1 MQPRAR
7 TQRLGLPAAQRYVPG
22 QSPPGGRATG
32 WSAAHS
38 IEGIGLLALVAAALL
53 WPVFTPQVAHFYGT
67 LSAIYALVGL
77 SLVIL
82 VGWTGQISLG
92 HAAFL
97 GFGCYIGEKLLNHG
111 VPLVLAVPII
121 GAVGAAISLVLGV
134 PSLRLRGVYLTITTL
149 AFGVACQRYFFTR
162 PQLRGFHATGVPRKS
177 LLGIP
182 TDTDRGLYYVVL
194 IVLGVALLLAWN
206 IRRTDTGRVLF
217 AIRDS
222 EQAAAAMAIRI
233 APYKIGVFAASAALA
248 CIAGLFYGMLFRST
262 PGPDQFGVFQSLF
275 YLAMPVLG
283 GAEAILGALI
293 GGAFLATGQPLVNL
307 FDVRLYLVSSISL
320 LLMLLSGYDGV
331 VGMLSSARRTLADA
345 IRGEPVRYG
354 SFVPEVPA
362 EQLRRPPVIHAGAPI
377 ELPEGTRVRARLV
390 GGGVRR

>member
-1 MQPRAR
+1 MARTETLPTAAPRRAR
-7 TQRLGLPAAQRYVPG
+7 AERRGPKLSVETV
-22 QSPPGGRATG
+22 
-32 WSAAHS
+32 
-38 IEGIGLLALVAAALL
+38 GIVLLAAGALL
-53 WPVFTPQVAHFYGT
+53 WPLFAPKVAHFYGT
-67 LSAIYALVGL
+67 LSVIYALVGL

-97 GFGCYIGEKLLNHG
+97 GFGCYVGQKLLSNG

-121 GAVGAAISLVLGV
+121 GLVGAGISLVLGV

-162 PQLRGFHATGVPRKS
+162 PQLRGFHATDVPRKS

-182 TDTDRGLYYVVL
+182 TDTDRGLYYAVL
-194 IVLGVALLLAWN
+194 IVLALALLLAWN

-293 GGAFLATGQPLVNL
+293 GGSFLATGQPLVNL
-307 FDVRLYLVSSISL
+307 FDVRLYLVSSIAL

-331 VGMLSSARRTLADA
+331 VGMLQSARRTLTDA

-354 SFVPEVPA
+354 SFVPDDPA
-362 EQLRRPPVIHAGAPI
+362 DHARRPPVIHAAPA
-377 ELPEGTRVRARLV
+377 EDLAAGERVRARLV
-390 GGGVRR
+390 ARR